1 MWGVGFGLRVIVLA
15 VVNSKRGEG
24 DNEQYVGLFWREVK
38 KLQNQGVN
46 IFDYIRIKIGNG
58 DNTSFWKDKWHNEG
72 VLKDVFPRLYALE
85 RHQNV
90 TIHTKLIDYSLVNF
104 FRRNPRS
111 GVEEFQLDNLSRLV
125 STITLSSAVDRYV
138 WSLENSGE
146 FSVKSIRQVIDANC
160 FPVIHSATRWVKSV
174 PLKVNIMAWKIKMD
188 GLPTRMNISRRGI
201 EIDSIVCPICN
212 SGAESSCHI
221 FFQCNLVRQLARK
234 ISSWW
239 NVDYVDV
246 SSYEEWYT
254 WLVSLRLQ
262 ANLKAVFEGIFY
274 CLWWSVWM
282 FRNKILFEK
291 DTPSQ
296 ARIFD
301 NIVSNSYYWCKFRC
315 KASVIEIDVYDAQ
328 VEDAKVE
335 VIKLMRVRLMRLL
348 SVSLKLMRMLRI
360 LELIAFILLFL
371 HP

>member
-1 MWGVGFGLRVIVLA
+1 MAFIQLGGNSRVDEMILARVSSGFA
-15 VVNSKRGEG
+15 GE
-24 DNEQYVGLFWREVK
+24 K
-38 KLQNQGVN
+38 
-46 IFDYIRIKIGNG
+46 
-58 DNTSFWKDKWHNEG
+58 
-72 VLKDVFPRLYALE
+72 
-85 RHQNV
+85 
-90 TIHTKLIDYSLVNF
+90 
-104 FRRNPRS
+104 
-111 GVEEFQLDNLSRLV
+111 
-125 STITLSSAVDRYV
+125 YV

-146 FSVKSIRQVIDANC
+146 FSVKSIRQVIDANY

-174 PLKVNIMAWKIKMD
+174 PLK
-188 GLPTRMNISRRGI
+188 
-201 EIDSIVCPICN
+201 
-212 SGAESSCHI
+212 
-221 FFQCNLVRQLARK
+221 LARK

-301 NIVSNSYYWCKFRC
+301 NIVSNSYYW
-315 KASVIEIDVYDAQ
+315 
-328 VEDAKVE
+328 
-335 VIKLMRVRLMRLL
+335 
-348 SVSLKLMRMLRI
+348 
-360 LELIAFILLFL
+360 
-371 HP
+371 

>member
-1 MWGVGFGLRVIVLA
+1 MLFLFSSPWLEFIYLQDLVLMLAHQFINRVEYMHSRGFLHRDIKADNFIMGLGRKA
-15 VVNSKRGEG
+15 N
-24 DNEQYVGLFWREVK
+24 QEVK

-90 TIHTKLIDYSLVNF
+90 TIHTKLIDYSLVNS

-125 STITLSSAVDRYV
+125 SMITLSSAVDRYV

-188 GLPTRMNISRRGI
+188 DLPTRMNISRRGI

-212 SGAESSCHI
+212 SGAESSCYI
-221 FFQCNLVRQLARK
+221 FF
-234 ISSWW
+234 
-239 NVDYVDV
+239 
-246 SSYEEWYT
+246 
-254 WLVSLRLQ
+254 
-262 ANLKAVFEGIFY
+262 
-274 CLWWSVWM
+274 
-282 FRNKILFEK
+282 
-291 DTPSQ
+291 
-296 ARIFD
+296 
-301 NIVSNSYYWCKFRC
+301 
-315 KASVIEIDVYDAQ
+315 
-328 VEDAKVE
+328 
-335 VIKLMRVRLMRLL
+335 
-348 SVSLKLMRMLRI
+348 
-360 LELIAFILLFL
+360 L
-371 HP
+371 H

>member
-1 MWGVGFGLRVIVLA
+1 
-15 VVNSKRGEG
+15 
-24 DNEQYVGLFWREVK
+24 
-38 KLQNQGVN
+38 
-46 IFDYIRIKIGNG
+46 
-58 DNTSFWKDKWHNEG
+58 
-72 VLKDVFPRLYALE
+72 
-85 RHQNV
+85 
-90 TIHTKLIDYSLVNF
+90 
-104 FRRNPRS
+104 
-111 GVEEFQLDNLSRLV
+111 
-125 STITLSSAVDRYV
+125 YV

-188 GLPTRMNISRRGI
+188 GLPTRMNISRR
-201 EIDSIVCPICN
+201 
-212 SGAESSCHI
+212 
-221 FFQCNLVRQLARK
+221 VRQLARK

-315 KASVIEIDVYDAQ
+315 KASFKWIDWLKNPYLVIV
-328 VEDAKVE
+328 
-335 VIKLMRVRLMRLL
+335 
-348 SVSLKLMRMLRI
+348 
-360 LELIAFILLFL
+360 
-371 HP
+371 

>member
-1 MWGVGFGLRVIVLA
+1 MVEIIPTDLWYAPWLSDQLEWNLWHAPWLSDHLEWNLWHAPWLCDQLEWNLWPKCEHDG
-15 VVNSKRGEG
+15 N
-24 DNEQYVGLFWREVK
+24 
-38 KLQNQGVN
+38 
-46 IFDYIRIKIGNG
+46 KI
-58 DNTSFWKDKWHNEG
+58 E
-72 VLKDVFPRLYALE
+72 
-85 RHQNV
+85 
-90 TIHTKLIDYSLVNF
+90 
-104 FRRNPRS
+104 
-111 GVEEFQLDNLSRLV
+111 
-125 STITLSSAVDRYV
+125 
-138 WSLENSGE
+138 
-146 FSVKSIRQVIDANC
+146 
-160 FPVIHSATRWVKSV
+160 
-174 PLKVNIMAWKIKMD
+174 
-188 GLPTRMNISRRGI
+188 
-201 EIDSIVCPICN
+201 
-212 SGAESSCHI
+212 ESSCHI

-315 KASVIEIDVYDAQ
+315 KASFKWIDWLKNPYLVIV
-328 VEDAKVE
+328 
-335 VIKLMRVRLMRLL
+335 
-348 SVSLKLMRMLRI
+348 
-360 LELIAFILLFL
+360 
-371 HP
+371 

>member
-1 MWGVGFGLRVIVLA
+1 M
-15 VVNSKRGEG
+15 
-24 DNEQYVGLFWREVK
+24 
-38 KLQNQGVN
+38 
-46 IFDYIRIKIGNG
+46 
-58 DNTSFWKDKWHNEG
+58 
-72 VLKDVFPRLYALE
+72 
-85 RHQNV
+85 
-90 TIHTKLIDYSLVNF
+90 
-104 FRRNPRS
+104 
-111 GVEEFQLDNLSRLV
+111 
-125 STITLSSAVDRYV
+125 YV
-138 WSLENSGE
+138 WSLEISGE
-146 FSVKSIRQVIDANC
+146 FSVKSIRQVINANC

-221 FFQCNLVRQLARK
+221 FFQCNLVRHLARK
-234 ISSWW
+234 IPSWW

-262 ANLKAVFEGIFY
+262 ANLTVVFEGIFY

-296 ARIFD
+296 ASGFLITLFL
-301 NIVSNSYYWCKFRC
+301 IL
-315 KASVIEIDVYDAQ
+315 IIG
-328 VEDAKVE
+328 
-335 VIKLMRVRLMRLL
+335 
-348 SVSLKLMRMLRI
+348 VSLDVKPRSNGSI
-360 LELIAFILLFL
+360 D
-371 HP
+371 